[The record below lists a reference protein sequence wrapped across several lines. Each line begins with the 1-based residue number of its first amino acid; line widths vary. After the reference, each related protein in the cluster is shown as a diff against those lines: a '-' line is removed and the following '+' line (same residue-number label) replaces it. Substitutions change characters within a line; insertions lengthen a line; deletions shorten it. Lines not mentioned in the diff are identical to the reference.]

1 MPQEI
6 PKLRVTFFNGR
17 NVFPSILCKEC
28 ERFPTQHRC
37 LFDVTKHVIYLMV
50 VKYVVQLSAASVPA
64 HLAMK
69 GFLLV
74 QSIQA
79 QKKTNVLL

>member
-1 MPQEI
+1 M
-6 PKLRVTFFNGR
+6 FFQASYARSAGVSPR
-17 NVFPSILCKEC
+17 NIAVYLTSPNMG
-28 ERFPTQHRC
+28 
-37 LFDVTKHVIYLMV
+37 IYLMV
-50 VKYVVQLSAASVPA
+50 VKCVVQLSVASVPA

-79 QKKTNVLL
+79 QKKMNVLM